1 MPHIIQ
7 QNAALS
13 PAAVPDAQQ
22 CQKKTNSL
30 SPARAST
37 LQNALIQNSGCCEA
51 VIFHCYQLLL
61 KNWKTYLNGS
71 SVFEIFSSIHKIP
84 LAHKL
89 PFPFSSQNEIFVLPN
104 VNGLFS
110 EVSDTYLQYIYIY
123 FFHFTVEKKAYPY
136 ISETHAGV
144 HRTVLN
150 SVPPYRLINIL
161 NYTFKEKLE
170 RSIRGH
176 GTYSNMNM
184 GQTILLLLKHPCAQG
199 WGHMLALL
207 ALLSDPM
214 GKWHAWGKDL
224 SMYQRQYW
232 TGWRKRVTG
241 SGRQFWKVEHLFG
254 SKTLKSPID
263 VPDLA
268 KKIHA

>member
-110 EVSDTYLQYIYIY
+110 EVSDIYLQYIYIF
-123 FFHFTVEKKAYPY
+123 FFHFTMEKKAYPY

-150 SVPPYRLINIL
+150 SIPPYRLINIL

-184 GQTILLLLKHPCAQG
+184 GQTILLLL
-199 WGHMLALL
+199 
-207 ALLSDPM
+207 M
-214 GKWHAWGKDL
+214 GCTRMRAHACSARIIEWSNGK
-224 SMYQRQYW
+224 MACM
-232 TGWRKRVTG
+232 RKG
-241 SGRQFWKVEHLFG
+241 SQHVSETVLNRLEEKSNWLWQTV
-254 SKTLKSPID
+254 LKSGTLIWF
-263 VPDLA
+263 
-268 KKIHA
+268 